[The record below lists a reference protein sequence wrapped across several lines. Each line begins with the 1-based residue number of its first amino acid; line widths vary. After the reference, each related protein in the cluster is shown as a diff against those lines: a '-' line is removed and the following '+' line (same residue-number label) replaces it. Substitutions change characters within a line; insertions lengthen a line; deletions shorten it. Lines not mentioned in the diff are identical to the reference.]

1 MFFGPV
7 VGRRVGVCCFLGKVG
22 AHLCGSL
29 PWVFPLRDLRDS
41 GFVPLRG
48 LEFEHF
54 VHGLLSMGLGP
65 LFPIVEH
72 DVYVHG

>member
-1 MFFGPV
+1 M
-7 VGRRVGVCCFLGKVG
+7 CCFFGKVG

-29 PWVFPLRDLRDS
+29 PWVFPLTDLRDS
-41 GFVPLRG
+41 GFVPLRE
-48 LEFEHF
+48 LDFEHF

-65 LFPIVEH
+65 LFSIVEH